1 MATGEIDKLQLDINV
16 SLSNSAINKI
26 NSLSNAID
34 NLLSKDFSG
43 LSKIAGYFTSLNTS
57 LTSVKTNGLTRL
69 SKKITEL
76 NTNVSG
82 LDSATFIRKFGEM
95 TTAVTPFIDKIK
107 SAKTELQTLNA
118 LMTKSGSATAK
129 SLGIGNKETGALRD
143 KGGSFK
149 KTYALFTKGIN
160 VSALI
165 AKLYVVRNVVRA
177 IARVISNAVQR
188 GIEFTETLNLWQ
200 TSMRKNVGVARDFI
214 SKMNKAYGI
223 AEATLMRYQA
233 TFKNMLSA
241 LGTISEQSAYDI
253 SESLTQMALDFSS
266 LYNTTID
273 EAMNKFQAV
282 LSGQVRPIR
291 SISGYDITE
300 NTIYALYQSLG
311 GTKTMRQLDQT
322 EKRLLRILAVF
333 QQMSDTGALG
343 DLAKTLTTNANQLRM
358 MKEQAAEI
366 STWFGN
372 AVSYLVQEKGLL
384 VTINSYLFAL
394 KEAAKSLAY
403 ELGYKEDNFISGIFE
418 DGEKANEEI
427 EKLQNSLYGFDK
439 FQTAKQAE
447 NDSISVESVII
458 EALQKYKSALGDVVN
473 PAQEASQKILEQ
485 FGFKLQEIVDEETGA
500 TVQVWKWGDG
510 TQSLIDKVKELANSL
525 KGIGLLILAIKSPFA
540 AILTLVEAT
549 YLKNA
554 EFRKQINDVLV
565 VVGNALGQIG
575 TTISNS
581 IVKLMPKLEPIIT
594 SIIGLVGELL
604 PIVDDL
610 MPLVEAILDLGIAVL
625 PPILSIIRQLV
636 PFIRQIVQ
644 KLVPPLVKLVQ
655 ALVPIIIKIV
665 GYIEKLMP
673 YVEDKLTILIDT
685 TITLIDCISIILGI
699 IDKLTNEDW
708 GFLDLIKARFDAINI
723 VLQAIKGVAETI
735 KVLLDAL
742 FNWDFSGLK
751 EKLLNV
757 WKSIGDGIEKLWQR
771 IKESFEK
778 FISDSKIGKFLKTTA
793 DVIKSLG
800 SQAIDWFKRV
810 FSGTNF
816 SFSGYATGGFP
827 QKGTMFYAGE
837 AGAEIVA
844 NMGGG
849 QSGVMNMEQLTNA
862 ITKGMIIANNVSGND
877 QPITLNVNVGNDNW
891 FNITRNVARQNGYD
905 LVKL

>member
-76 NTNVSG
+76 NTSVSG

-129 SLGIGNKETGALRD
+129 SLGIGDKETGALRD

-200 TSMRKNVGVARDFI
+200 TSMRKNVGVARTFI
-214 SKMNKAYGI
+214 SDMNKAYGI
-223 AEATLMRYQA
+223 AETTLMRYQA

-333 QQMSDTGALG
+333 QQMGDTGALG
-343 DLAKTLTTNANQLRM
+343 DLAKTLHTNANQLRI

-372 AVSYLVQEKGLL
+372 AVSYIVQEKGLL

-565 VVGNALGQIG
+565 LVGNALGQIG

-610 MPLVEAILDLGIAVL
+610 MPLVEAILDLCIAVL
-625 PPILSIIRQLV
+625 PPILSIIRQLI

-655 ALVPIIIKIV
+655 ALVPIIN
-665 GYIEKLMP
+665 
-673 YVEDKLTILIDT
+673 TILN
-685 TITLIDCISIILGI
+685 LVEQLLPPI
-699 IDKLTNEDW
+699 IDILEPIIERIGWMIELLAKVIDW
-708 GFLDLIKARFDAINI
+708 LGKALNLI
-723 VLQAIKGVAETI
+723 VE
-735 KVLLDAL
+735 
-742 FNWDFSGLK
+742 
-751 EKLLNV
+751 
-757 WKSIGDGIEKLWQR
+757 
-771 IKESFEK
+771 
-778 FISDSKIGKFLKTTA
+778 
-793 DVIKSLG
+793 LG
-800 SQAIDWFKRV
+800 SQDFGWLDQIKFSLENIALLLNTINGVMKTLKALLKGILTGEWSDFKEEVGSIWEDIGDKWASSLNKFVGRLAGAGKKVIDWFKNLGSKLGNL
-810 FSGTNF
+810 FSG
-816 SFSGYATGGFP
+816 SGYVPVSPYAEGGFP

>member
-76 NTNVSG
+76 NTSVSG

-129 SLGIGNKETGALRD
+129 SLGIGDKETGALRD

-188 GIEFTETLNLWQ
+188 GVEFTETLNLWQ
-200 TSMRKNVGVARDFI
+200 TAMRKNVGDARDFI

-223 AEATLMRYQA
+223 AEATLMKYQA

-241 LGTISEQSAYDI
+241 LGTISEDSAYDI

-333 QQMSDTGALG
+333 QQMGDTGALG
-343 DLAKTLTTNANQLRM
+343 DLSKTLHTNANQLRI

-372 AVSYLVQEKGLL
+372 AVSYIVQEKGLL
-384 VTINSYLFAL
+384 VTINSYLFAI
-394 KEAAKSLAY
+394 KEVAKSIAY
-403 ELGYKEDNFISGIFE
+403 AFGYSEENFISGILG
-418 DGEKANEEI
+418 DAEELKK
-427 EKLQNSLYGFDK
+427 ELDDVQKTLYGFDK
-439 FQTAKQAE
+439 FQVAQQAE
-447 NDSISVESVII
+447 GENLNIEDVIKN
-458 EALQKYKSALGDVVN
+458 A
-473 PAQEASQKILEQ
+473 
-485 FGFKLQEIVDEETGA
+485 FKNY
-500 TVQVWKWGDG
+500 
-510 TQSLIDKVKELANSL
+510 QSLFEGVENDAQKASEGILSSLGFVFKEIKDETTGITSRFWEWGEGADAFKNKIKEIWNSI
-525 KGIGLLILAIKSPFA
+525 KGIGLLILAIKSPIA
-540 AILTLVEAT
+540 AVLTLVEAT

-554 EFRKQINDVLV
+554 DFRKQINDVLV
-565 VVGNALGQIG
+565 LVGNALGQIG

-610 MPLVEAILDLGIAVL
+610 MPLVETILDLAMDIL
-625 PPILSIIRQLV
+625 PPVLKIIRQLI
-636 PFIRQIVQ
+636 PFIRDI
-644 KLVPPLVKLVQ
+644 
-655 ALVPIIIKIV
+655 
-665 GYIEKLMP
+665 
-673 YVEDKLTILIDT
+673 
-685 TITLIDCISIILGI
+685 
-699 IDKLTNEDW
+699 
-708 GFLDLIKARFDAINI
+708 INI
-723 VLQAIKGVAETI
+723 VEPIFSKLQDILSPIIQMVLNLLVTLLPPVLNILIPIAKIIGTIVEQLEDTLLFTMKIIDTAMRMGGIQVAIEGIGVALSWVGSILETI
-735 KVLLDAL
+735 SAVMRTIYLICSAI
-742 FNWDFSGLK
+742 FNFDFSSLGKDLEEVWNGVGLSWLASGK
-751 EKLLNV
+751 K
-757 WKSIGDGIEKLWQR
+757 
-771 IKESFEK
+771 
-778 FISDSKIGKFLKTTA
+778 SDSVFKKWFSGFN
-793 DVIKSLG
+793 IKSTLG
-800 SQAIDWFKRV
+800 FAD
-810 FSGTNF
+810 
-816 SFSGYATGGFP
+816 GGFP
-827 QKGTMFYAGE
+827 RKGTMFYAGE

-862 ITKGMIIANNVSGND
+862 ITRGMIVANSVSSND